1 MDAKTIRSKTDKGLV
16 KELEDAQ
23 AHLKELKFRVSA
35 NQLKNV
41 RDIRKTKNIIARIKT
56 ILKEKKAEEQNKK

>member
-23 AHLKELKFRVSA
+23 VYLKELKFRVSA

-41 RDIRKTKNIIARIKT
+41 RDIRKTKNTIARIKT
-56 ILKEKKAEEQNKK
+56 IIKEKKAEEQNKK